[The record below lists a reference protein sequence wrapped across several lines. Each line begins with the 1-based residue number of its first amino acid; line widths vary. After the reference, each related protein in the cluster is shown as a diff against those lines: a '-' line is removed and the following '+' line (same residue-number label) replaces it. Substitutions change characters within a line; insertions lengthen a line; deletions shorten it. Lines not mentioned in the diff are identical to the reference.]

1 MKRVIFLVALLAA
14 GCQGIN
20 LSEEGEAFL
29 TLSISKEDVSTK
41 AFVHQIPDTN
51 LLTLVI
57 SKGSDTLYK
66 GLYGLKPSKLTIPAG
81 QYNVDLYSY
90 KLREPVLGNPCWG
103 DSRQIILEKNK
114 TTALSLDCR
123 QLTGGV
129 KLIFTKAFKDK
140 YDWYTPAVYNE
151 FGTVNYLYS
160 ENRFVY
166 LRPGKFFVKIMW
178 ATDFNDHLPIF
189 THTIQPN
196 DMITYSVDLG
206 PVDSA
211 TVGGGIIV
219 DTVSNWKTD
228 SVYLDRVDGRTA
240 GNAIEF
246 SRWEE
251 FINIKTWYNA
261 YIVGTDVT
269 SDSVKFVP
277 PFDKNSHIAL
287 ASDPAERRRDKIYGA
302 NLAST
307 MQTLYGLASN
317 PGMLGRKIKIR
328 GTFSRSYLGGA
339 GMTTTYEIIPQ

>member
-51 LLTLVI
+51 LMTLVVR
-57 SKGSDTLYK
+57 KGSDTLYK
-66 GLYGLKPSKLTIPAG
+66 GRYDQRPSKLTVPAG
-81 QYNVDLYSY
+81 EYTVELFNYR
-90 KLREPVLGNPCWG
+90 LREPVMGASCWG
-103 DSRQIILEKNK
+103 DSKQILLEKDK
-114 TTALSLDCR
+114 TTAISLVLR
-123 QLTGGV
+123 QLSGGIRLV
-129 KLIFTKAFKDK
+129 FTQAFKEK
-140 YDWYTPAVYNE
+140 YNLYKPCIYNE
-151 FGTVNYLYS
+151 YGSVDYYYN
-160 ENRFVY
+160 EQRFVY
-166 LRPGKFFVKIMW
+166 LKPGKFFVKIKW
-178 ATDFNDHLPIF
+178 GTDPNDHLPIF
-189 THTIQPN
+189 THTIHPN
-196 DMITYSVDLG
+196 DMITYSVNLS
-206 PVDSA
+206 PTDSA
-211 TVGGGIIV
+211 SVGGGIII
-219 DTVSNWKTD
+219 DTISTWKTD
-228 SVYLDRVDGRTA
+228 SVYLDRIDGRTA
-240 GNAIEF
+240 ENAIEF

-251 FINIKTWYNA
+251 FVSIKTWYNA

-287 ASDPAERRRDKIYGA
+287 ASDPDERRRDKIFGA
-302 NLAST
+302 NLAGT